1 MVFVLYRINN
11 FDVRM
16 IAAYESEEDALIDK
30 NDIENDMA
38 IDNQDENRK
47 YYVTDLIY
55 YKDSKKEQKPMYYSE
70 EDCNID
76 EEDYYNLVAKSKDQ
90 TEQIN
95 ILNEEVAFLRK
106 KYSSIVREF
115 SNESYIQ
122 VLSWIIIVV
131 LLYFY

>member
-55 YKDSKKEQKPMYYSE
+55 YKDSKKEQKPMRYSE

-90 TEQIN
+90 TEQIDL
-95 ILNEEVAFLRK
+95 LNEEVAFLRK

-122 VLSWIIIVV
+122 VVAWMIMIG
-131 LLYFY
+131 LLCFY

>member
-30 NDIENDMA
+30 NDIVNDT
-38 IDNQDENRK
+38 QDENFK
-47 YYVTDLIY
+47 YYVTDVVY
-55 YKDSKKEQKPMYYSE
+55 YKDSKKEKKPMRYSE

-90 TEQIN
+90 TEQIDL
-95 ILNEEVAFLRK
+95 LNEELAFLRK

-122 VLSWIIIVV
+122 VVAWMIMIG
-131 LLYFY
+131 LLCFY

>member
-55 YKDSKKEQKPMYYSE
+55 YKDSKKEKKPMRYSE

-90 TEQIN
+90 TEQIDL
-95 ILNEEVAFLRK
+95 LNEEVAFLRK

-122 VLSWIIIVV
+122 VVAWMIMIG
-131 LLYFY
+131 LLCFY

>member
-38 IDNQDENRK
+38 IHNQDENRK

-55 YKDSKKEQKPMYYSE
+55 YKDSKKEQKPMYYPE

-122 VLSWIIIVV
+122 VVAWMIMIG
-131 LLYFY
+131 LLCFY